1 MKRIA
6 VLTSGG
12 DAPGMNAAVR
22 AVIRTGIDLGYEM
35 FGVHNGYAGLIAG
48 KLVRMSS
55 RDVGGIIDRGGTCLG
70 TSRCEELKSAPGR
83 DAAVETLQ
91 TLDIHG
97 LIVIGGNGS
106 QAGSHLLSNA
116 GIRVIGVA
124 STIDNDLFGAD
135 VSIGSTTAVE
145 IAVECIDRLRTTA
158 SSHGRAFVVEV
169 MGRNCGYLAL
179 ASGIAGGA
187 EAIVLPE
194 VETDPEG
201 VANEIRA
208 SYERGKSH
216 AIVVVAEG
224 ARYNGE
230 KIAHYFQEHS
240 QRLGFELRLTK
251 LGHIQRGGSPC
262 AFDRILGSRL
272 GAAAIEQLHGGI
284 HGILLGY
291 KQGGIVPTALST
303 VASSTKTIEL
313 GLLKLAQVLAL

>member
-22 AVIRTGIDLGYEM
+22 SVVRTGIDQGYEM
-35 FGVHNGYAGLIAG
+35 FGVRNGYAGLISG
-48 KLVRMSS
+48 RLIRMTS
-55 RDVGGIIDRGGTCLG
+55 RDIGGIIDRGGTCLG
-70 TSRCEELKSAPGR
+70 TSRCEEIKCKAGR
-83 DAAVETLQ
+83 DAAIKTLETY
-91 TLDIHG
+91 DIHG

-106 QAGSHLLSNA
+106 QAGSHALSAA
-116 GIRVIGVA
+116 GIRVIGIA
-124 STIDNDLFGAD
+124 STIDNDLVGAD

-145 IAVECIDRLRTTA
+145 IALECIDRLRTTA
-158 SSHGRAFVVEV
+158 SSHGRAFLVEV

-194 VETDPEG
+194 VETDPER

-216 AIVVVAEG
+216 AIIVVAEG
-224 ARYNGE
+224 ARYNGD

-291 KQGGIVPTALST
+291 KQGGVVPTALGV
-303 VASSTKTIEL
+303 VATSTKTIEL
-313 GLLKLAQVLAL
+313 SLLKLAQVLAQ

>member
-12 DAPGMNAAVR
+12 DAPGMNAAIR
-22 AVIRTGIDLGYEM
+22 AVVRTGLDHGYEM
-35 FGVHNGYAGLIAG
+35 FGVRNGFAGLIAG
-48 KLVRMSS
+48 QFVRMSS

-70 TSRCEELKSAPGR
+70 TSRCEELKSRAGR
-83 DAAVETLQ
+83 DAAVRTLETS
-91 TLDIHG
+91 DIHG

-106 QAGSHLLSNA
+106 QAGSHSLSQA
-116 GIRVIGVA
+116 GVRVVGVA
-124 STIDNDLFGAD
+124 STIDNDLAGAD

-145 IAVECIDRLRTTA
+145 IALECIDRLRTTA
-158 SSHGRAFVVEV
+158 SSHGRAFLVEV

-194 VETDPEG
+194 VETDPES
-201 VANEIRA
+201 VAREIRA
-208 SYERGKSH
+208 SYDRGKSH
-216 AIVVVAEG
+216 AIIVVAEG
-224 ARYNGE
+224 ARYNGDQ
-230 KIAHYFQEHS
+230 IAHYFQEHS

-262 AFDRILGSRL
+262 AFDRILASRL

-291 KQGGIVPTALST
+291 KQGGIVPTALGT
-303 VASSTKTIEL
+303 VASSTKGIEL
-313 GLLKLAQVLAL
+313 SLLKLAQVLAQ